1 MRLTTKGRYAVTAI
15 LDVAMNQSSGPV
27 PISEVARRQGISQNY
42 LEQLFSNLKK
52 SGLVSGIRGPKG
64 GYRLGLKCTK
74 ITVADVIDAVDEQ
87 VDATKCG
94 GLKNCQGNN
103 RCITHNLWAELSTE
117 IRTFMERI
125 TLNKL
130 LEENQEIC
138 KVSIEKLQS

>member
-1 MRLTTKGRYAVTAI
+1 MT
-15 LDVAMNQSSGPV
+15 
-27 PISEVARRQGISQNY
+27 
-42 LEQLFSNLKK
+42 FSNLKK

-64 GYRLGLKCTK
+64 GYKLGLKCTK

-130 LEENQEIC
+130 LEESQGIC
-138 KVSIEKLQS
+138 KVSIEKLHS